1 MERGRR
7 MAVKIAKSKQEWNAD
22 EKTIHEGLKAIAKE
36 TGISMDELCLF
47 GIREVFNHY
56 NGIIIGK
63 GYKSDLTEIFKKLLR
78 KKKELNKT
86 VKKTVKKMVKKTIRE
101 K

>member
-1 MERGRR
+1 
-7 MAVKIAKSKQEWNAD
+7 MALKISKSKQEWGAD

-36 TGISMDELCLF
+36 TGISTDELFLF

-63 GYKSDLTEIFKKLLR
+63 GYESDLTGIFKEQLR
-78 KKKELNKT
+78 KKKGSKKT
-86 VKKTVKKMVKKTIRE
+86 VKKTVKKMVKKTIR
-101 K
+101 KK

>member
-1 MERGRR
+1 
-7 MAVKIAKSKQEWNAD
+7 MALKIARAEKEWDAD
-22 EKTIHEGLKAIAKE
+22 EKTINEGLKAIAKE

-63 GYKSDLTEIFKKLLR
+63 GYKSDLTEILKKQLS
-78 KKKELNKT
+78 KKKAL
-86 VKKTVKKMVKKTIRE
+86 KKTVKKMVKKTVR
-101 K
+101 

>member
-7 MAVKIAKSKQEWNAD
+7 MTLKMAKSEQEWDAD
-22 EKTIHEGLKAIAKE
+22 EKTINEGLKAIAKE
-36 TGISMDELCLF
+36 TGISMDELFLF

-63 GYKSDLTEIFKKLLR
+63 GYKSDLTEIFKKQLR
-78 KKKELNKT
+78 KKKGL
-86 VKKTVKKMVKKTIRE
+86 KKTVKKMVKKTIR
-101 K
+101 KK

>member
-7 MAVKIAKSKQEWNAD
+7 MALKIAKSEQEWDED
-22 EKTIHEGLKAIAKE
+22 EKTINEGLKAIAKE

-63 GYKSDLTEIFKKLLR
+63 SYKSDLTEIFKKQLS
-78 KKKELNKT
+78 KKKGLKKT
-86 VKKTVKKMVKKTIRE
+86 VNKTVKKMVKKTAQ
-101 K
+101 KN

>member
-1 MERGRR
+1 MT
-7 MAVKIAKSKQEWNAD
+7 VKIAKSENEWDAD

-36 TGISMDELCLF
+36 TGISMDELFLF

-63 GYKSDLTEIFKKLLR
+63 GYKSDLSEIFKKQLR
-78 KKKELNKT
+78 KEKGLKKT
-86 VKKTVKKMVKKTIRE
+86 VKKTVKKMVKKTIR
-101 K
+101 KK

>member
-7 MAVKIAKSKQEWNAD
+7 MALKIAQAEQEWDAN
-22 EKTIHEGLKAIAKE
+22 EKTINEGLKTIAKE
-36 TGISMDELCLF
+36 TGISMEELCLF

-63 GYKSDLTEIFKKLLR
+63 GYKSDLTEIFKKQLS
-78 KKKELNKT
+78 KKKAL
-86 VKKTVKKMVKKTIRE
+86 KKTVKKMVKKTVR
-101 K
+101 

>member
-7 MAVKIAKSKQEWNAD
+7 MALKIAKSEQEWDAD
-22 EKTIHEGLKAIAKE
+22 EKTINEGLKAIAKE
-36 TGISMDELCLF
+36 TGISMEELCLF

-63 GYKSDLTEIFKKLLR
+63 GYESDLTEIFKNIHSQTPQLQ
-78 KKKELNKT
+78 NCSA
-86 VKKTVKKMVKKTIRE
+86 
-101 K
+101 